1 MSSKK
6 KTRAINHEHGQ
17 LLLTNLLCSNKRTL
31 DFKISFITVICWTL
45 HVTKEKVFFFCNV
58 STVLYTN
65 RATQVKVFD

>member
-17 LLLTNLLCSNKRTL
+17 LLFTDLLCSNKRTL

-45 HVTKEKVFFFCNV
+45 HVIKEKVFVFFLQCV
-58 STVLYTN
+58 YSSLH
-65 RATQVKVFD
+65 Q